1 VVTSP
6 AAVTSALRT
15 MPRGTIYTLAA
26 AVIEV
31 ALIAVIGLVAN
42 WRLGLVVALIAGAI
56 ALTRLRYA
64 PLVAV
69 VVLAVTL
76 VLALT
81 GHTAGTD
88 DRDVPAKM
96 SQR

>member
-1 VVTSP
+1 MVTSP
-6 AAVTSALRT
+6 TAATSVVRS

-26 AVIEV
+26 AVVEV
-31 ALIAVIGLVAN
+31 VIIAGIGFAAN
-42 WRLGLVVALIAGAI
+42 WRLALVAALIAGAI

-69 VVLAVTL
+69 VVLAITL

-81 GHTAGTD
+81 GHTAGSD
-88 DRDVPAKM
+88 DRDVPARM

>member
-1 VVTSP
+1 
-6 AAVTSALRT
+6 

-26 AVIEV
+26 AVIGV
-31 ALIAVIGLVAN
+31 VIVGGIGLAAN
-42 WRLGLVVALIAGAI
+42 WRLALVAALIAGAI

-69 VVLAVTL
+69 VVLAITL
-76 VLALT
+76 VLAVT
-81 GHTAGTD
+81 GHTAGSD
-88 DRDVPAKM
+88 DRDIPARK